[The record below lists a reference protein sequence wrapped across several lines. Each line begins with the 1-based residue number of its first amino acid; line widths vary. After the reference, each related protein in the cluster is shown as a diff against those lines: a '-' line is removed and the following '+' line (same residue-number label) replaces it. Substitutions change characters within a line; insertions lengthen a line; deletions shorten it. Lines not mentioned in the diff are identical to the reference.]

1 MSETTV
7 NFQPGAFSG
16 SSSQP
21 ITTAAAESG
30 PNPIELVDI
39 FKIYKMGDQEVRALD
54 GVTFT
59 VKSGEMTA
67 IMGSSGSGKS
77 TLLNIIGCLDRPT
90 SGIYRLDGEDVVKL
104 HDDRLAS
111 IRNRRIGFVFQNF
124 NLLARMSA
132 LENVEVPLL
141 YANGKDVRKRSLAAL
156 ERVGLASR
164 SDHEPNK
171 LSGGQRQRVA
181 IARAL
186 VNNPSLILA
195 DEPTGNLD
203 SKTSEEIMTLFR
215 ELNESGVT
223 LVIVTHEP
231 EIAAQCKR
239 CLHFKDGKIIYDG
252 VPKAFGHD
260 D

>member
-1 MSETTV
+1 MSDTTQYPAV
-7 NFQPGAFSG
+7 AFR
-16 SSSQP
+16 
-21 ITTAAAESG
+21 ESIG
-30 PNPIELVDI
+30 PNPIEVVDI
-39 FKIYKMGDQEVRALD
+39 TKVYNMGDQEVRALD

-77 TLLNIIGCLDRPT
+77 TLLNILGCLDRPT
-90 SGIYRLDGEDVVKL
+90 SGIYRLDGEDVVRL
-104 HDDRLAS
+104 PDDRLAG

-124 NLLARMSA
+124 NLLPRMSA

-141 YANGKDVRKRSLAAL
+141 YANGTDVRRRSLKAL

-164 SDHEPNK
+164 SEHEPNR

-203 SKTSEEIMTLFR
+203 SKTSEEIMGLFR

-231 EIAAQCKR
+231 EIASQCRR
-239 CLHFKDGKIIYDG
+239 CLHFRDGKIIYDG
-252 VPKAFGHD
+252 SPKALGQD
-260 D
+260 E